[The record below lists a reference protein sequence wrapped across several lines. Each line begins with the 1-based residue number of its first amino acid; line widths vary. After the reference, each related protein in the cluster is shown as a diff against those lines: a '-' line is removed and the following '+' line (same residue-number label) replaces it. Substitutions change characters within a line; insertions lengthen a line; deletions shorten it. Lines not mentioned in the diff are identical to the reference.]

1 EACTWPDLAEPAEFR
16 LVSLYHAERGQA

>member
-1 EACTWPDLAEPAEFR
+1 ACTWPDLAEPAEFR